1 MSEYII
7 TQDQVKEIN
16 RAHGGMKIVTSWLSC
31 YAIWDTSNTYPVM
44 KSEHIAVTLPEIV
57 RCRDCIYFDKY
68 ENDEIS
74 VCYRFDNEQPIVEPD
89 GFCAWGE
96 RRGA

>member
-7 TQDQVKEIN
+7 TQEQVKEIN

-31 YAIWDTSNTYPVM
+31 YAVWDTSNTYPVM

-57 RCRDCIYFDKY
+57 RCRDCIWFSTYTTP
-68 ENDEIS
+68 
-74 VCYRFDNEQPIVEPD
+74 NECFRADGGLIVEPD
-89 GFCAWGE
+89 GFCAWAKRKEGGE
-96 RRGA
+96 